1 MYTLCSRW
9 LTDFPSIDEIRVC
22 RICQERWWI
31 RCWIQF
37 QAPNHLCI
45 RSVRLCFWENSI
57 IIADQFQV
65 ANIYI
70 FRLCLA
76 ETIFEPNKWIY
87 KIDRR
92 RKYMAQI
99 YSLSYTILGP
109 TIKTL
114 KKKSKR
120 TKIVSKFFVWNVIA
134 LYKTWARIQDPIS
147 KLTVLYNKKRLVRR
161 YIL

>member
-9 LTDFPSIDEIRVC
+9 LTDFPSIAEIRVC

-45 RSVRLCFWENSI
+45 WSVRLCFWGNSI

-70 FRLCLA
+70 FRPCLA

-92 RKYMAQI
+92 QKYMAQI

-109 TIKTL
+109 TIRRL
-114 KKKSKR
+114 RKKANER
-120 TKIVSKFFVWNVIA
+120 TKKIVRIFFWWNVIA
-134 LYKTWARIQDPIS
+134 LYKTWARIQNPRSNIQTHS
-147 KLTVLYNKKRLVRR
+147 LIK
-161 YIL
+161 